1 MPGAISLRPRTTIRS
16 IPSPNLVLAS
26 RLGRSSRYIEVPR
39 KVERPP
45 LFAAIRRS
53 SFLNLLASTFITGAS
68 RRSPHQAA
76 DLPSIVDATLPL
88 EVANHINSGAF
99 VYDSYCSIRDVRR

>member
-16 IPSPNLVLAS
+16 IPSPNFVLAS

-76 DLPSIVDATLPL
+76 ALPSIVDATLPL
-88 EVANHINSGAF
+88 EVAIRINSGVV
-99 VYDSYCSIRDVRR
+99 VYGSRCSVHDIRR